1 MRTYVA
7 EAGLSPTRTA
17 ASPGVTPRSRRARIS
32 VCSSAR
38 SRLPT
43 AVPSINLAGKTH
55 RARLANHHDLDLTR
69 VLQLA
74 LDPAG
79 NLIRQLAGLAVIDRG
94 RGHDH
99 AHLSA
104 RLNGIHLLHAG
115 ELAREL
121 LQLGEA
127 FHVGF
132 ECLAA
137 GAGPRP
143 RDGVGRL
150 HDHAHRRLVLD
161 VVVVRRDAVDDD
173 RVLAELGRHL
183 DAKLDVRAVVLVRE
197 HLADVVQQGA
207 ALGELDVEL
216 QLGRHNAGEP
226 GDFLRVLQDVL
237 PVRRAVAH
245 PPHQLYELRVHALDA
260 RLVHRL
266 LARLDDPGLDLG
278 PAFPDDLLDPPGVDA
293 PVGDEALEREPTH
306 LPSHRVEARDHDRV
320 RRVVDDHVHPGGGLE
335 GADVAAFPPDDASLH
350 LVGGEGHGGHGALGG
365 VLGRDPLDRDGE
377 DLLRLAVG
385 ALLRLLFQL
394 PGERGG
400 FAPGLVLEPPQQL
413 LFRLLRGEAGDLLEA
428 GPRLGLLGP
437 ECALPLLAG
446 LLPAPQL
453 AGLGFEA
460 RHFLL
465 DLVLAPLDVAP
476 PTPYLSIPRVAG
488 AHQLFFRRQH
498 HPLARVFQ
506 EACAVRCGGLRGGI
520 RHPPLHAPPHDIES
534 RSRGDPAAKEG
545 CDDCQPVQ
553 HRIYLRQRFAWEAE
567 RVEPQTAPSAVS
579 RQLSADG

>member
-17 ASPGVTPRSRRARIS
+17 ASPGVMPRPRSVRIS
-32 VCSSAR
+32 AWSSAR
-38 SRLPT
+38 SRPPM

-55 RARLANHHDLDLTR
+55 RARLANHHDFDLTG

-79 NLIRQLAGLAVIDRG
+79 DLIRQLAGLAVVDRG
-94 RGHDH
+94 RGHHH
-99 AHLSA
+99 ADLPTG
-104 RLNGIHLLHAG
+104 LNGIHLLHAG

-127 FHVGF
+127 LHVGF
-132 ECLAA
+132 ERLTAR
-137 GAGPRP
+137 AGPRP

-161 VVVVRRDAVDDD
+161 VVVVRRDAIDDD
-173 RVLAELGRHL
+173 RVLTVLRRHL
-183 DAKLDVRAVVLVRE
+183 DAELDVRAVVLVRE

-216 QLGRHNAGEP
+216 QLGRHDAGEP
-226 GDFLRVLQDVL
+226 GDFLGVLQDVL
-237 PVRRAVAH
+237 PVRGAVAH
-245 PPHQLYELRVHALDA
+245 PPHQLHELGVHALDA

-278 PAFPDDLLDPPGVDA
+278 PALPDDLFDPPGVDA

-306 LPSHRVEARDHDRV
+306 LPPHRAPATPLVSPR
-320 RRVVDDHVHPGGGLE
+320 GGG
-335 GADVAAFPPDDASLH
+335 GP
-350 LVGGEGHGGHGALGG
+350 
-365 VLGRDPLDRDGE
+365 
-377 DLLRLAVG
+377 
-385 ALLRLLFQL
+385 
-394 PGERGG
+394 
-400 FAPGLVLEPPQQL
+400 
-413 LFRLLRGEAGDLLEA
+413 
-428 GPRLGLLGP
+428 GPRLGRGAPLASLPPGRAP
-437 ECALPLLAG
+437 PPRPALP
-446 LLPAPQL
+446 PPPP
-453 AGLGFEA
+453 LGGRGFGP

-476 PTPYLSIPRVAG
+476 PPPYLSIPRVAG

-534 RSRGDPAAKEG
+534 RSRGDPPAKEG

-567 RVEPQTAPSAVS
+567 RVEPQTAPSAFS
-579 RQLSADG
+579 RQLFTRWPMAAG